1 MKREPLGRHW
11 TYSQVFS
18 AVVAAGLGGAAVEN
32 ALVPVFVKSMY
43 AAGAEPPDVL
53 ISAEAGWLLAVTLG
67 FWVAIWLWLRPVS
80 KFLSDGRADLRDLA
94 YRRFNGT
101 YRFVAALYAAEF
113 LLGLLLLV
121 VKPETA
127 VDWRACFARQI
138 GPGLIATYYKV
149 YFAVLYLEPLF
160 FTKAAARFHDEES
173 LFAAKDGIAI
183 SLRAR
188 LFLMVLNL
196 IVIPLAILA
205 VSLRLPK
212 PENAVSNNLI
222 MIVFILAYAIG
233 YSEMLYRGVAAP
245 LTALIEKMK
254 AVRAGDYTQRTIVL
268 GGDEIGQLK
277 AHFNEMVDGLAER
290 ERLKDTFGR
299 YVSVEIAKR
308 LMESGRDRLGGESIE
323 ATILFSDIRDFTAMS
338 ERMTPQELV
347 TFLNSYFSAV
357 TLPISEHRGVIN
369 KFIGDAV
376 MVIFC
381 PQFGSLDHAKDGVE
395 AALAME
401 RALAEFN
408 AGRSGKPTRFGVG
421 LHSGLL
427 VAGNIGTEKRLEYTV
442 IGDTVN
448 TASRI
453 ESLNKDLDSTILL
466 SDQTLAR
473 LPEGIMKTLRLEKCE
488 GVKMKGKN
496 AAITVYKVG
505 ILAA

>member
-1 MKREPLGRHW
+1 MKREPLPRHW

-18 AVVAAGLGGAAVEN
+18 AIVAAGLGGSAVQN
-32 ALVPVFVKSMY
+32 ALVPVLVKALY
-43 AAGAEPPDVL
+43 APGAEPPDT
-53 ISAEAGWLLAVTLG
+53 LARGAALWTFGAMLA
-67 FWVAIWLWLRPVS
+67 FWAAVWLWYRPVS
-80 KFLSDGRADLRDLA
+80 RFLSDGRADLRDVA

-101 YRFVAALYAAEF
+101 YKFVTALYAADFVLSVLF
-113 LLGLLLLV
+113 LAV
-121 VKPETA
+121 APESPFDRRA
-127 VDWRACFARQI
+127 VLARQI
-138 GPGLIATYYKV
+138 VPGLVGTYYRV
-149 YFAVLYLEPLF
+149 YFASLYLEPLF
-160 FTKAAARFHDEES
+160 FTKAAARFHAEEE
-173 LFAAKDGIAI
+173 LYAAKDGIAV
-183 SLRAR
+183 SLRMK

-196 IVIPLAILA
+196 IVIPMGILIA
-205 VSLRLPK
+205 SLRLRHPDD
-212 PENAVSNNLI
+212 AVSENLI
-222 MIVFILAYAIG
+222 MLVFVMAYAIG
-233 YSEMLYRGVAAP
+233 NGEMLYRGVAAP

-308 LMESGRDRLGGESIE
+308 LMESGRDSLGGESIE
-323 ATILFSDIRDFTAMS
+323 ATVLFSDIRDFTAMS
-338 ERMTPQELV
+338 ETMTPQELV
-347 TFLNSYFSAV
+347 SFLNAYFSAV
-357 TLPISEHRGVIN
+357 TAPIHAHRGVIN

-376 MVIFC
+376 MVVFC
-381 PQFGSLDHAKDGVE
+381 PQFGSTEHAKDGVE

-401 RALAEFN
+401 RALAAFN
-408 AGRSGKPTRFGVG
+408 AGRPGGPTRFGVG

-473 LPEGIMKTLRLEKCE
+473 LPEGLRKDLRLEKVE
-488 GVKMKGKN
+488 GVKVKGKS
-496 AAITVYKVG
+496 AALTVYKVG
-505 ILAA
+505 ILAP